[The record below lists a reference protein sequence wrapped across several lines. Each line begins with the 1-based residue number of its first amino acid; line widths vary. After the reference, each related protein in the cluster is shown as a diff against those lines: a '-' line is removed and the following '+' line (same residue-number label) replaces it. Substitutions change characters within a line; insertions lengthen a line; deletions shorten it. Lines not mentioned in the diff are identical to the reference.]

1 MTDKKTNLFENGL
14 VWFGAGV
21 SIAEILTGMAL
32 APLGMGKGLLATLIG
47 HVIGCVLLFLAGVIG
62 GKTGKSAMETTKL
75 SFGKFGSIFFA
86 ILNVVQLIGWTGI
99 MIYDGALSANG
110 IKDVGVWI
118 WCIVI
123 GGLILIWILIGL
135 TKLGII
141 NTIAMASL
149 FILTIIL
156 SVIIFKDGN
165 GRSIDAD
172 FLSFGAAVELSVAM
186 PLSWLPLI
194 SDYTR
199 SAKKP
204 VKASAVSAIVYG
216 LVSCWMYV
224 IGMGASIFTEESD
237 IASTMV
243 KAGLGVA
250 GLLIIVFSTVT
261 TTFLD
266 AFSAGVS
273 TETIWSKIRDK
284 WAAAVVAVVGTVGAI
299 VYPMDDITDFLYFI
313 GSVFAPMI
321 AIQIADYFILKKD
334 SFGKKLDIPGA
345 LVWLIGFVIYRL
357 LMKVDMPV
365 GNTFPC
371 MMITAVLEII
381 CVKITPQKKTK

>member
-156 SVIIFKDGN
+156 SVIIFRDGN

-172 FLSFGAAVELSVAM
+172 SLSFGAAVELSVAM

-199 SAKKP
+199 SAEKP

-321 AIQIADYFILKKD
+321 AIQIADYFVLKKD

-381 CVKITPQKKTK
+381 CVKIIPQKKTK

>member
-156 SVIIFKDGN
+156 SVIIFRDGN

-172 FLSFGAAVELSVAM
+172 PLSFGAAVELSVAM

-199 SAKKP
+199 SAEKP

>member
-47 HVIGCVLLFLAGVIG
+47 HVIGCVLLFMAGVIG
-62 GKTGKSAMETTKL
+62 GKTGKSSMETTKL

-141 NTIAMASL
+141 NTIAMTSL

-172 FLSFGAAVELSVAM
+172 SLSFGAAVELSVAM

-284 WAAAVVAVVGTVGAI
+284 WAAAVVAVVGAI

-321 AIQIADYFILKKD
+321 AIQIADFFILKKD

>member
-156 SVIIFKDGN
+156 SVIIFRDGN

-172 FLSFGAAVELSVAM
+172 SLSFGAAVELSVAM

-199 SAKKP
+199 SAEKP

-357 LMKVDMPV
+357 LMKVDMLV